1 MLGRSCCGKEI
12 KVNVINYL
20 SVTALVNIYLYIGH
34 HFENEHHFE
43 LKNIKNEFSDLKNLI
58 KHVLHIEILH
68 KPRYVHY
75 FIFRWQ
81 PF

>member
-34 HFENEHHFE
+34 HFEN
-43 LKNIKNEFSDLKNLI
+43 IKNEFIDLKNLL

-68 KPRYVHY
+68 KPRYIHY
-75 FIFRWQ
+75 LIF
-81 PF
+81 

>member
-43 LKNIKNEFSDLKNLI
+43 LKNIKNEFINLKNLL

-68 KPRYVHY
+68 KPRYIHY
-75 FIFRWQ
+75 LIF
-81 PF
+81 

>member
-20 SVTALVNIYLYIGH
+20 GVTALVNIYLYIGH

-43 LKNIKNEFSDLKNLI
+43 LKNIKNEFIDLKNLL
-58 KHVLHIEILH
+58 KQVLLIEILH
-68 KPRYVHY
+68 KPRYIHY
-75 FIFRWQ
+75 LIF
-81 PF
+81 